1 VGGSFLD
8 VGTATSPNLALFVDP
23 AALDVAAGA
32 AASGRLLLSPPAE
45 NPARLE
51 SSVRRTLARRAILT
65 VSLVDPSGRRVR
77 ALVDRVE
84 LDAGSYARTLD
95 TRALAP
101 GL

>member
-1 VGGSFLD
+1 M
-8 VGTATSPNLALFVDP
+8 GTATSPNLALFVDP